1 MPNLPISQ
9 LPDIS
14 GSTLGYLSPNAEF
27 AVAQAGTTYKVKSS
41 NLAPYP
47 TVYGLFSQT
56 ADSIPVSGTTSEGSI
71 IGTGVGTLNVPANGF
86 SVGDSF
92 NVAVMGHLSSKNNDT
107 LTFRIKTDSIVLGTI
122 GPITMSQS
130 TNKHFDLQLYFT
142 IRSIGGVGVGSIM
155 SGGQFNNSKDA
166 SFTFE
171 GADYTNI
178 NDTTFDTTISN
189 TLDITAQWSSSDVQN
204 SIYSEILVLNKI
216 Y

>member
-14 GSTLGYLSPNAEF
+14 GSTLGYLGPDGEF

-56 ADSIPVSGTTSEGSI
+56 ADSIAVSGTTSEGSI

-142 IRSIGGVGVGSIM
+142 IRAIGVAGVASIL

-178 NDTTFDTTISN
+178 NNTTFDTTISN

>member
-14 GSTLGYLSPNAEF
+14 GSTLGYLSPDAEF

-41 NLAPYP
+41 GLAPYP

-56 ADSIPVSGTTSEGSI
+56 ANSTPVAATTSEGSI

-92 NVAVMGHLSSKNNDT
+92 NVAIMGHLSAKNNDT
-107 LTFRIKTDSIVLGTI
+107 LTIRIKSDSVVLGTL

-142 IRSIGGVGVGSIM
+142 IRTIGAAGVASIM

-171 GADYTNI
+171 GADYTNV
-178 NDTTFDTTISN
+178 NNTTFDTTISN

>member
-14 GSTLGYLSPNAEF
+14 GSTLGYLGPNAEF
-27 AVAQAGTTYKVKSS
+27 AVAQSGTTYKVKLS

-47 TVYGLFSQT
+47 TVYGLFSQI
-56 ADSIPVSGTTSEGSI
+56 ADSVPVSGTTSEGSI
-71 IGTGVGTLNVPANGF
+71 IGTGVGTLSVPANGF

-92 NVAVMGHLSSKNNDT
+92 NVAIMGHLSSKNNDT
-107 LTFRIKTDSIVLGTI
+107 LTFRIKTDSVILGTI

-142 IRSIGGVGVGSIM
+142 IRAVGAVGFASII

-171 GADYTNI
+171 GADYTNM
-178 NDTTFDTTISN
+178 NNTSLDTTIPN
-189 TLDITAQWSSSDVQN
+189 TLDITAQWSSSDSQN
-204 SIYSEILVLNKI
+204 SIYSEILILNKI

>member
-14 GSTLGYLSPNAEF
+14 GSTLGYLSPDAEF
-27 AVAQAGTTYKVKSS
+27 VVAQAGVTYKVKNSEI
-41 NLAPYP
+41 APYP

-56 ADSIPVSGTTSEGSI
+56 ANSAAVSGTTSEGSI
-71 IGTGVGTLNVPANGF
+71 IGAGVGTLSVPANGF

-92 NVAVMGHLSSKNNDT
+92 NVAIMGHLSSKNNDT
-107 LTFRIKTDSIVLGTI
+107 LTIRIKSDSVVLGTI

-142 IRSIGGVGVGSIM
+142 IRSIGGTNVASIM

-178 NDTTFDTTISN
+178 NNTTFDTTIPN
-189 TLDITAQWSSSDVQN
+189 TLDITAQWSSSDVAN
-204 SIYSEILVLNKI
+204 SIYTEILVLNKI